1 MIFFVLNFLTGAI
14 FDHLEVNGMFL
25 IHIIIKNINF
35 VAFLSAIIAV
45 VIPVVVAV
53 FGFFV
58 IILKYLILNLI
69 FLMIFNLGFLFN
81 FYLVHL

>member
-1 MIFFVLNFLTGAI
+1 VIFFVLNFLTGAI